1 MRLDEL
7 IANLATR
14 ALMNR
19 AMGKSIEES
28 FKMAAISSLAHQAR
42 KDIDGIPDSAVT
54 AVENIATDFVEARNI
69 YRAIETNHLVA
80 QNPISAAE
88 VQEESNNLLN
98 PKVGITEVEM
108 VNSAPDIASQLG
120 KNYNRLTHLRNS
132 VIKRVD

>member
-19 AMGKSIEES
+19 AMGKSIEDS

-42 KDIDGIPDSAVT
+42 KDVDGIPDNAIT

-69 YRAIETNHLVA
+69 YRAIETNHLVGR
-80 QNPISAAE
+80 NPVSSAE
-88 VQEESNNLLN
+88 VKEESNNLLN
-98 PKVGITEVEM
+98 PNIGITELEM
-108 VNSAPDIASQLG
+108 VNSAPDIANELG

-132 VIKRVD
+132 VIKRGD